1 VTTGKKL
8 ALDPDLAAAA
18 AQARQ
23 SRRAR
28 AHKLEDWERSGA
40 LTDFAVDAIAL
51 AAGSTGQR
59 RLSALEFERLM
70 EDLQRCLKQYTNL
83 PARPERRAPRA
94 WQDEHA
100 EALPAWQ
107 DSATK
112 RGRNNDA

>member
-1 VTTGKKL
+1 MAGKKL
-8 ALDPDLAAAA
+8 ALNPELAAAA

-59 RLSALEFERLM
+59 RLSALEFEWLM
-70 EDLQRCLKQYTNL
+70 KDLQYCLRQYTNL
-83 PARPERRAPRA
+83 PARPERRAPREL
-94 WQDEHA
+94 QDQHPE
-100 EALPAWQ
+100 ELPVAQ
-107 DSATK
+107 DSDTI
-112 RGRNNDA
+112 RGRNHDA